1 MNTILPAALR
11 YFLIVFAAGFVFG
24 TIRTLSI
31 DDTPDA
37 RLMAVAIEL
46 PAILLVSWLA
56 SAHATKRYNVPSTSA
71 TRLAMGGA
79 AFGLL
84 MLAELLLDLALAG
97 RTVAEHFAAYGEA
110 SHQLGL
116 AGQVAFALFPLIQS
130 ARRGN

>member
-1 MNTILPAALR
+1 MNTVLPAALR

-71 TRLAMGGA
+71 TRLAVGGT
-79 AFGLL
+79 AFILL
-84 MLAELLLDLALAG
+84 MLAELLLDLGLAG
-97 RTVAEHFAAYGEA
+97 RTVTEHFAAYAET

-130 ARRGN
+130 AGPRN